1 MEKPVRYH
9 IVMDNAHGQV
19 TILDTQTGKYQHPA
33 CWQDI
38 SAYYN
43 YLVDRGRQDE
53 AQELLAES
61 LSGHKPITAMVE
73 KSQHQETAGV
83 K

>member
-1 MEKPVRYH
+1 MENSNRYH
-9 IVMDNAHGQV
+9 IVLDNAHGHV
-19 TILDTQTGKYQHPA
+19 MILDTQTGNYQYPS

-43 YLVDRGRQDE
+43 YLVGRNRHEE

-61 LSGHKPITAMVE
+61 MSGHKPMTAMLE
-73 KSQHQETAGV
+73 SSQRREPARV